1 MVLALKALGNAGH
14 PGSIKTIMRF
24 LPGVAAT
31 PVDLPPRVVSA
42 AVQAMRLIAARDPHS
57 VRRRASSVCFGRFFN
72 MQRLNGGCHV
82 PSTHTAF
89 TQS

>member
-1 MVLALKALGNAGH
+1 MATEALRDNDKEDMILVLKALGNAGH

-31 PVDLPPRVVSA
+31 PKDLPPAVQSA

-57 VRRRASSVCFGRFFN
+57 VRV
-72 MQRLNGGCHV
+72 
-82 PSTHTAF
+82 
-89 TQS
+89 